1 MDMQNKKFIML
12 IVIIFISCQS
22 DSKNANTLT
31 LTNDELVQAMVEMYA
46 VNAALNTND
55 ASFRDSTSQI
65 YYNKVADITGKPY
78 SVIKSDFEKLLL
90 MPDTLLL
97 IQSRALDTLRSLME
111 RTMKSPAIS
120 IGIN

>member
-1 MDMQNKKFIML
+1 MQNKKFIML